1 MSFWSQRMTFIGRE
15 HELSQLKEF
24 AQRKTAGL
32 AVVCGRR
39 RIGKSTLIEHF
50 AKGRNLYEF
59 YGLAPRPGI
68 TNNDQLRHFG
78 ELLGI
83 RFGIPSVM
91 FSNWNEALSMLAT
104 LTANGPAIILLDEIS
119 WMAGSDKDFAGKLK
133 GIWDTKFK
141 KNNELILILCGSVT
155 SWIEENIL
163 EDKGYVG
170 RISLTLKL
178 QEMPLSDANK
188 FWLGNDL
195 ITTSEKFKTL
205 CVTGGIPRY
214 LEEIDP
220 KQTAEQNIKRLCF
233 TPEGVLFNEF
243 DKIFKDIFQKR
254 ADAYKAI
261 VQQLAENPCEYNQL
275 AKMLQVEPTGGLS
288 TQIKH
293 LIAAGFITR
302 DYSWNKSGE
311 RTKLSHLR
319 LCDNYIRFYLK
330 YIEPKKELI
339 EQGLYKDV
347 ALDNLPHWATIM
359 GLQFENLVL
368 NNLPS
373 IMSLLNISA
382 ESLIKAGPYFQRK
395 TTRHEGCEIDLLIYT
410 RFSIYLCEIK
420 FRKKIKGDVINE
432 VQEKIK
438 RLKYDKSI
446 SIRPVL
452 IYQGELDSTVTQSD
466 FFANKIN
473 FSDILEIKS

>member
-1 MSFWSQRMTFIGRE
+1 MPFIGRE
-15 HELSQLKEF
+15 QELAQLKEF
-24 AQRKTAGL
+24 ARRKSAGL
-32 AVVCGRR
+32 VVVCGRR

-50 AKGRNLYEF
+50 SKGKNLYEF
-59 YGLAPRPGI
+59 YGLAPRTGI
-68 TNNDQLRHFG
+68 TNKDQLKHFG
-78 ELLGI
+78 ELLGLQ
-83 RFGIPSVM
+83 FGMSPVI
-91 FSNWNEALSMLAT
+91 FNNWNEALSMLAT
-104 LTANGPAIILLDEIS
+104 LTAAGPAIILLDEIS

-141 KNNELILILCGSVT
+141 KNNELILVLCGSVT

-178 QEMPLSDANK
+178 QEMTLFDANQ
-188 FWLGNDL
+188 FWLGNEL
-195 ITTSEKFKTL
+195 IDETEKLKIL

-233 TPEGVLFNEF
+233 TPEGVLFSEF

-254 ADAYKAI
+254 AEAYKLI
-261 VQQLAENPCEYNQL
+261 IQQLAERSCEYNQL
-275 AKMLQVEPTGGLS
+275 AEKLHVEQTGGLS
-288 TQIKH
+288 IQIKH
-293 LIAAGFITR
+293 LIASGFVTR
-302 DYSWNKSGE
+302 DYSWHKSGE
-311 RTKLSHLR
+311 KTKLSRLR

-339 EQGLYKDV
+339 EKGIYRDV
-347 ALDNLPHWATIM
+347 ALENLPQWPIIM
-359 GLQFENLVL
+359 GFQFENLVL

-373 IMSLLNISA
+373 IIHILNIPA
-382 ESLIKAGPYFQRK
+382 ESIIATGPYFQRK
-395 TTRHEGCEIDLLIYT
+395 TARQDGCEIDLLIYT
-410 RFSIYLCEIK
+410 RFTLYICEIK
-420 FRKKIKGDVINE
+420 FRKLIKSDVINE

-438 RLKYDKSI
+438 RLKNYHSM

-452 IYQGELDSTVTQSD
+452 IYHGKLDTTVASSD
-466 FFANKIN
+466 FFANKIK
-473 FSDILEIKS
+473 FSEILYKRF

>member
-1 MSFWSQRMTFIGRE
+1 MSFIGRE
-15 HELSQLKEF
+15 HELSQLYEF
-24 AQRKTAGL
+24 DRRRSAGL
-32 AVVCGRR
+32 VVVCGRR

-50 AKGRNLYEF
+50 ARKKKLYEF
-59 YGLAPRPGI
+59 YGIAPRTGI
-68 TNNDQLRHFG
+68 SNKDQLKHFG
-78 ELLGI
+78 ELLGGQ
-83 RFGIPSVM
+83 FGMAPLV
-91 FSNWNEALSMLAT
+91 FNNWNEALSMLAT
-104 LTANGPAIILLDEIS
+104 LTAHGPAIILLDEIS

-178 QEMPLSDANK
+178 QEMTLFDANQ
-188 FWLGNDL
+188 FWLGNEL
-195 ITTSEKFKTL
+195 IDDTEKLKLL

-233 TPEGVLFNEF
+233 TPEGVLFREF
-243 DKIFKDIFQKR
+243 DKIFKDIFEKR
-254 ADAYKAI
+254 AEAYKLI
-261 VQQLAENPCEYNQL
+261 IEKLASQSCEYNQL
-275 AKMLQVEPTGGLS
+275 AKKLNLEQTGGLS

-293 LIAAGFITR
+293 LIASGFVTR
-302 DYSWNKSGE
+302 DYSWKKSGE
-311 RTKLSHLR
+311 RSKLSRLR
-319 LCDNYIRFYLK
+319 LSDNYIRFYLK

-339 EQGLYKDV
+339 EKGLYRDI
-347 ALDNLPHWATIM
+347 ALENLPQWNIIM

-373 IMSLLNISA
+373 IISMLNIPA
-382 ESLIKAGPYFQRK
+382 ESILATGPYFQRK
-395 TTRHEGCEIDLLIYT
+395 TIRQEGCEIDLLIYT
-410 RFSIYLCEIK
+410 RFTLYVCEIK
-420 FRKKIKGDVINE
+420 FRKSIKSEVIHE
-432 VQEKIK
+432 VQEKIR
-438 RLKYDKSI
+438 RLKNHPSI

-452 IYQGELDSTVTQSD
+452 IYHGKLDATVSRSD
-466 FFANKIN
+466 FFANKIK
-473 FSDILEIKS
+473 FSEMLYKKF

>member
-1 MSFWSQRMTFIGRE
+1 MAFIGRE
-15 HELSQLKEF
+15 QELSQLQVF
-24 AQRKTAGL
+24 AQRKIAGL

-50 AKGRNLYEF
+50 AKGKNLYEF

-68 TNNDQLRHFG
+68 TNKDQLRHFA

-83 RFGIPSVM
+83 RFGIPTVT
-91 FSNWNEALSMLAT
+91 FNNWNEALSMLAT

-155 SWIEENIL
+155 AWIEENIL

-178 QEMPLSDANK
+178 QEMSLSDANQ

-195 ITTSEKFKTL
+195 IGATEKFKIL

-233 TPEGVLFNEF
+233 MPEGVLFNEF

-254 ADAYKAI
+254 AEAYKLI
-261 VQQLAENPCEYNQL
+261 VQQLADEPCEYNQL
-275 AKMLQVEPTGGLS
+275 AKKLQVEPTGGLS

-293 LIAAGFITR
+293 LIASGFVAR
-302 DYSWNKSGE
+302 DYAWNNSGE
-311 RTKLSHLR
+311 KTKLSHLR

-339 EQGLYKDV
+339 QQGIYKDV
-347 ALDNLPHWATIM
+347 ALENLSYWSVIM
-359 GLQFENLVL
+359 GFQFENLVL

-373 IMSLLNISA
+373 IINRLSIPA
-382 ESLIKAGPYFQRK
+382 ESIIAVGPYFQRE
-395 TTRHEGCEIDLLIYT
+395 TTRQKSCQIDLLIYT
-410 RFSIYLCEIK
+410 KFTLYVCEIK
-420 FRKKIKGDVINE
+420 FRKTIKGEIINE
-432 VQEKIK
+432 IQEKIR
-438 RLKYDKSI
+438 RLKYPDSI

-452 IYQGELDSTVTQSD
+452 IYQGKLDTVISKSD
-466 FFANKIN
+466 FFSNKIN
-473 FSDILEIKS
+473 FSDMLDKKFDAG